1 MIQISKICLAAILCT
16 SLAGCWNGENVH
28 VDLGTVSIGQQLLD
42 LKTAAD
48 AGAMSQEE
56 YQMTREKILSLV
68 HGCGEQSERNDAD
81 SAERNEEQAALPD
94 QLTPNVAA

>member
-1 MIQISKICLAAILCT
+1 MFQISKVCLAAILCS

-68 HGCGEQSERNDAD
+68 HGCGKQGEGD
-81 SAERNEEQAALPD
+81 EEQAARSARLKPS
-94 QLTPNVAA
+94 AAS